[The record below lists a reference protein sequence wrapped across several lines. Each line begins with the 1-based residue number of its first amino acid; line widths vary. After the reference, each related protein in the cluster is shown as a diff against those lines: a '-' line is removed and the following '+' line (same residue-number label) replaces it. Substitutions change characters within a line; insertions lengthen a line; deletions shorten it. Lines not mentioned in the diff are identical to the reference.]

1 MNRCSPDREMLI
13 DRLRQSLPLAARA
26 RQQLVERL
34 SAILSPDAARSNLL
48 VTDLYDAGEEHGVL
62 CQLDLS
68 RHGAKISYLVVPFD
82 QVAFDRRYRLD
93 RKARQRHQRLGA
105 LWASKTCGL

>member
-13 DRLRQSLPLAARA
+13 DRLRRNLPLAARA
-26 RQQLVERL
+26 RQQLVARL

-48 VTDLYDAGEEHGVL
+48 VTNLYDAGEEHGVL

-82 QVAFDRRYRLD
+82 EVAFDRRYRLH
-93 RKARQRHQRLGA
+93 RNATQRHQRLGA
-105 LWASKTCGL
+105 LRASKTRGL